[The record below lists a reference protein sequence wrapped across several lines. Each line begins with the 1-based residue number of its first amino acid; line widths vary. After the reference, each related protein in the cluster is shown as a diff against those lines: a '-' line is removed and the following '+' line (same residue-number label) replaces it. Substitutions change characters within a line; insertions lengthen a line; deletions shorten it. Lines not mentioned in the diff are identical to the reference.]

1 MNYYKLISGS
11 NIIGVGSTYDF
22 RKFQKKHRI
31 ILFCDER
38 EAQYIQYKDA
48 LYHDNWMLPV
58 KTDLFKYEMCE
69 CIQIEEDEYNTLKSA
84 LEVEEEIIVEPE
96 PPVVKENEYIDP
108 VTEITVDYIRRVK
121 VAEMKNTCNKT
132 IENGIDVVLSD
143 GENYH
148 FSLTTQDQLNLIT
161 ISSMIAAGSETI
173 AYHADGQLCKYFNSE
188 DMQTVI
194 AAATSHITKYTTY
207 YNALHYWILQMK
219 DIDEITGVYFGI
231 DIPDE
236 FKSEVMK

>member
-1 MNYYKLISGS
+1 
-11 NIIGVGSTYDF
+11 
-22 RKFQKKHRI
+22 
-31 ILFCDER
+31 
-38 EAQYIQYKDA
+38 
-48 LYHDNWMLPV
+48 
-58 KTDLFKYEMCE
+58 
-69 CIQIEEDEYNTLKSA
+69 
-84 LEVEEEIIVEPE
+84 
-96 PPVVKENEYIDP
+96 
-108 VTEITVDYIRRVK
+108 
-121 VAEMKNTCNKT
+121 
-132 IENGIDVVLSD
+132 
-143 GENYH
+143 
-148 FSLTTQDQLNLIT
+148 
-161 ISSMIAAGSETI
+161 MIAAGSETI